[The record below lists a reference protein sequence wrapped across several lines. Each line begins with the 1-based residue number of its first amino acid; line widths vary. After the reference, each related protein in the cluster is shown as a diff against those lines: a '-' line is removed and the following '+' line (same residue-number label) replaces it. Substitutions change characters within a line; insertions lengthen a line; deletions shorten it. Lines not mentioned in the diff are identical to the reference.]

1 MGATA
6 IMTINGK
13 SVNVKLDTRAGV
25 DFMPRSV
32 FDLIKDENT
41 ILSET
46 LAWPLVP
53 EFLDLLEL
61 MLNFFYTCKI
71 LEKRSF
77 G

>member
-1 MGATA
+1 MGATV

-46 LAWPLVP
+46 
-53 EFLDLLEL
+53 
-61 MLNFFYTCKI
+61 
-71 LEKRSF
+71 
-77 G
+77 